1 MNGRARWTTLGV
13 AWAAYAVSW
22 LLPVLKPKH
31 SGLISDL
38 DHGWKAFMVVLSLA
52 IKPETLDWFWG
63 LCIASV
69 LSNLL
74 VLVSPLMFRRHSV
87 PRWYITLMICGFIVN
102 LVWLLLTNDSTLL
115 AGYWLWVGSMG
126 VLAVAAVA
134 NRRRP
139 VVIIRKHTYASD

>member
-1 MNGRARWTTLGV
+1 MSGRAKWATLGV
-13 AWAAYAVSW
+13 AWTAYAVSW
-22 LLPVLKPKH
+22 FLPVLKLKH
-31 SGLISDL
+31 SGLLSDL
-38 DHGWKAFMVVLSLA
+38 DHGWKAFMVVLTLA

-74 VLVSPLMFRRHSV
+74 VLVSPLIFRHNSV
-87 PRWYITLMICGFIVN
+87 PRWYISLMIGGFAVN
-102 LVWLLLTNDSTLL
+102 LIWLLLTSDSTLL

-126 VLAVAAVA
+126 VLTVAAVA